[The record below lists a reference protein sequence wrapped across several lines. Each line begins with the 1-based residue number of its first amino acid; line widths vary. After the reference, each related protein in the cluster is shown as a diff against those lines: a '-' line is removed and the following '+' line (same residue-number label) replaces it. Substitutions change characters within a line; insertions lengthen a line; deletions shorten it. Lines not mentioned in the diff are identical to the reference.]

1 MQRIYFLYAGLLLCA
16 TLWIGLMQLKRR
28 MLYAPHKLRTTDAPL
43 VQTRRPLNKHFVK
56 TLLGNDLL
64 CTLTCAAA
72 TPDVVLTHGNF
83 GNMYDY
89 SAFFNT
95 LPNLVLWDYRGY
107 GESSGEPYESL
118 NHWDLHSVI
127 AAKCNQER
135 FWLIGHSLGT
145 NVTLAY
151 LAAALRHGLPLPEV
165 VVLVHPF
172 LNLADVARHSTGSV
186 LMQMVAFLVGDL
198 DQSRT
203 PLDYLSAKP
212 GSQLYILYSEQ
223 DRITPALPV
232 LRALEGTERVH
243 LLNVG
248 GEHHQVCS
256 NKKIFNALKQVNR
269 KWQQSLPKDHM
280 IDLPK
285 SQSAH
290 SLRAIGVLPVNM
302 AVIDAGQAV
311 ETASDVACGAGTTQ
325 CHVADQAPIQ
335 QELQSAEPITSL
347 K

>member
-1 MQRIYFLYAGLLLCA
+1 
-16 TLWIGLMQLKRR
+16 
-28 MLYAPHKLRTTDAPL
+28 
-43 VQTRRPLNKHFVK
+43 
-56 TLLGNDLL
+56 
-64 CTLTCAAA
+64 
-72 TPDVVLTHGNF
+72 VLTHGNF

-89 SAFFNT
+89 SVFFNT

-269 KWQQSLPKDHM
+269 KWQT
-280 IDLPK
+280 DLPQ

-290 SLRAIGVLPVNM
+290 TLRATGVLPVKTG
-302 AVIDAGQAV
+302 VIDVGQAV
-311 ETASDVACGAGTTQ
+311 ETVFDAACVVGTIQ
-325 CHVADQAPIQ
+325 CHAVDQAPIQ
-335 QELQSAEPITSL
+335 QELQSAEPITSP